1 LLRASLQ
8 VLGGAMM
15 KKSQRAGQ
23 GE

>member
-8 VLGGAMM
+8 MLGGAVM